1 MPFTAASVA
10 DQSRKVFVIT
20 GGNSGI
26 GLEAAKVLVSRNA
39 TVVLACRDARKM
51 GEAAASLRAAGA
63 GRVEQVVLDLS
74 SLASVRS
81 AATEL
86 AGRFPQIDVLVNNA
100 GVMALPEAKSADGHE
115 LQFATNHL
123 GHFALTGLLLGPLAA
138 SPAGRVVTVS
148 SLLHRRGRVVFE
160 DIPNPRRYDKRK
172 AYSMSKLANLLFA
185 YELERR
191 LRAAGSTV
199 ISLACHPGYSATNLQ
214 GAGPRL
220 TGSKVGAFFSEL
232 ANALVAQPAEVG
244 ALATLLAATSPEAKG
259 GAYYGGTSLFELRGH
274 PEPLASSR
282 ASNDPEVARRLWEVS
297 EQLTGVRFALEPGPA
312 RISA

>member
-123 GHFALTGLLLGPLAA
+123 GHFALTARLLPLLVAA
-138 SPAGRVVTVS
+138 GTPERPARVVNVS
-148 SLLHRRGRVVFE
+148 STMHRRANLNFDDPMLTRGYHPWV
-160 DIPNPRRYDKRK
+160 
-172 AYSMSKLANLLFA
+172 AYGQSKMANLLFT
-185 YELERR
+185 YELDRR
-191 LRAAGSTV
+191 LRAAGLPV
-199 ISLACHPGYSATNLQ
+199 RALACHPGYAATNLQ
-214 GAGPRL
+214 NTMRR
-220 TGSKVGAFFSEL
+220 GAFMTL
-232 ANALVAQPAEVG
+232 ATDLGNRLVAQSAEGG
-244 ALATLLAATSPEAKG
+244 AWPTVHAALSPEVDG
-259 GAYYGGTSLFELRGH
+259 GDYVGPGGLFEIAGPPRKV
-274 PEPLASSR
+274 ASNR
-282 ASNDPEVARRLWEVS
+282 ASHDADSQRRLWELS
-297 EQLTGVRFALEPGPA
+297 ERLTGVRFEGLPPA
-312 RISA
+312 